1 MISTAILN
9 ALSDTMQV
17 RVIGVSICMTDI
29 PISIKFPHSKQ
40 TEVHVML
47 DKNYRKQ
54 ITIYT
59 NTEDFTLMMNEQMR
73 LMLMHIT
80 TVAAT
85 SR

>member
-1 MISTAILN
+1 
-9 ALSDTMQV
+9 
-17 RVIGVSICMTDI
+17 
-29 PISIKFPHSKQ
+29 
-40 TEVHVML
+40 ML